1 MAPIGS
7 ETHTWST
14 GIKENEDENEAH
26 AAVWQPGDLALQE
39 KGVTRVAVSHLLS
52 HLKHRN
58 MQKCAERSV
67 SGFAVTHLE
76 VQSDGEEDQ
85 GRRHSHVSSKQQ
97 DFFPHSLNDHELQ
110 HQKTFTAVNH
120 RGELRLHVRIVR
132 A

>member
-1 MAPIGS
+1 MATRRPGS
-7 ETHTWST
+7 A
-14 GIKENEDENEAH
+14 G
-26 AAVWQPGDLALQE
+26 
-39 KGVTRVAVSHLLS
+39 
-52 HLKHRN
+52 
-58 MQKCAERSV
+58 ERSDMSGCQSPLVVFEAPKYAEMCRKICV

-97 DFFPHSLNDHELQ
+97 DFFPHILNDHELQ

-120 RGELRLHVRIVR
+120 RGELRLYVRIVS